1 MRILVAEDEPAIADF
16 IERGLS
22 AEGYAVTVAGDGERG
37 ARRSRSR
44 RTSR

>member
-16 IERGLS
+16 IEHGLN
-22 AEGYAVTVAGDGERG
+22 AEGYAVTVAARRREALRAG
-37 ARRSRSR
+37 ARA